1 MCAIIKVQK
10 GKELITMENNIA
22 LNMREVAD
30 KVNEEAEKAK
40 VALHEELVETKIIPY
55 LQEQAEKGK
64 YQVDFSVPGYNPKL
78 VRDILRRMGFT
89 VDMYKFAHAY
99 YLVVKW

>member
-1 MCAIIKVQK
+1 
-10 GKELITMENNIA
+10 MENNIA
-22 LNMREVAD
+22 LNLREIAN

-55 LQEQAEKGK
+55 LQGFAEKGK
-64 YQVDFSVPGYNPKL
+64 YQADFSVPGYNTIM

-89 VDMYKFAHAY
+89 AEIYKFSHSY
-99 YLVVKW
+99 YLAIKW